1 MLPQHLEGCKAT
13 ALATR
18 KVLKLEG
25 LGVAVDDGAHM
36 YESLQ
41 EVAQVLDVP
50 SLSLTASTGGG
61 TLRPLQPQRPNPQE
75 FSPEKSRA
83 EAVRGWLGVGTA
95 GWLTGPPPAP
105 RGRLEKKHLE
115 AVRGK
120 AFGG

>member
-25 LGVAVDDGAHM
+25 VGVAVDDGAHM

-61 TLRPLQPQRPNPQE
+61 TLTRPNAPNPQG
-75 FSPEKSRA
+75 SRPSKA
-83 EAVRGWLGVGTA
+83 ARKRSGA
-95 GWLTGPPPAP
+95 G
-105 RGRLEKKHLE
+105 
-115 AVRGK
+115 
-120 AFGG
+120 

>member
-61 TLRPLQPQRPNPQE
+61 TLTPTAPTPPTLRSFRP
-75 FSPEKSRA
+75 SK
-83 EAVRGWLGVGTA
+83 AVRKRSGA
-95 GWLTGPPPAP
+95 G
-105 RGRLEKKHLE
+105 
-115 AVRGK
+115 
-120 AFGG
+120 

>member
-41 EVAQVLDVP
+41 EVAQLLDVP

-61 TLRPLQPQRPNPQE
+61 TLTPTAPTPQPSGV
-75 FSPEKSRA
+75 SPEQSRA
-83 EAVRGWLGVGTA
+83 EAVRGWLRVGTA
-95 GWLTGPPPAP
+95 GC
-105 RGRLEKKHLE
+105 
-115 AVRGK
+115 
-120 AFGG
+120 

>member
-1 MLPQHLEGCKAT
+1 MPQHLEGCKAT

-61 TLRPLQPQRPNPQE
+61 TLTRPSAPPQR
-75 FSPEKSRA
+75 SGVSLEKTRA
-83 EAVRGWLGVGTA
+83 EAARGWLRVGTA
-95 GWLTGPPPAP
+95 GC
-105 RGRLEKKHLE
+105 
-115 AVRGK
+115 
-120 AFGG
+120 

>member
-61 TLRPLQPQRPNPQE
+61 TLTPTAPTPPTLRGLA
-75 FSPEKSRA
+75 RA
-83 EAVRGWLGVGTA
+83 K
-95 GWLTGPPPAP
+95 P
-105 RGRLEKKHLE
+105 RGSGRGLAEGWDRWVANGPSPRAATPAGLEKKHLE
-115 AVRGK
+115 AVRG
-120 AFGG
+120 